1 MIKIFGVQFRSE
13 REVKEI
19 MFDAYRDQVSMD
31 LKNQKENVENYVEFR
46 KTLQEKN
53 AQIQELKITNDGL
66 SLIAKENETLI
77 ALLNAIVDKQ
87 KNNEK

>member
-19 MFDAYRDQVSMD
+19 MFDAYRDQVSID
-31 LKNQKENVENYVEFR
+31 LKNQKENVENYVEF
-46 KTLQEKN
+46 KKILQEKA

-66 SLIAKENETLI
+66 VLAAKENETLI
-77 ALLNAIVDKQ
+77 VLLNTIIDRQ